1 MIPSFQILSTLP
13 FFSSSSSFSPLWQ
26 PGKWATL
33 SPDGGCNGLG
43 DPDAALLG
51 APSFGTRRFPA
62 ICSQPV
68 AEHCRGTNSAPR
80 MMDRGVI
87 CWAALA
93 WGLAITLA
101 KTFLEL
107 LQPEALSA
115 QSSLLLSLLHGVWPT
130 SLSKGSAASRSLPLP
145 FTAICSA
152 HLLRAKLSLGVWFS
166 ADTT

>member
-1 MIPSFQILSTLP
+1 MIPSLQILSILP
-13 FFSSSSSFSPLWQ
+13 FFSSSSFSPLWQ

-43 DPDAALLG
+43 DPDSALLD
-51 APSFGTRRFPA
+51 APSFGTRCFPA
-62 ICSQPV
+62 VCSQPG
-68 AEHCRGTNSAPR
+68 AEHCRGTNSGPY

-101 KTFLEL
+101 KTLLEL

-115 QSSLLLSLLHGVWPT
+115 RSSLLLSLLHSIWPT
-130 SLSKGSAASRSLPLP
+130 ALSKGSPAFRSLPLP
-145 FTAICSA
+145 FTGICST
-152 HLLRAKLSLGVWFS
+152 HLLAKFSLGVWFS
-166 ADTT
+166 ANTT